1 MKNNPLVSV
10 IIPAYNHEMYVEEA
24 LQSVINQTYKNIEFI
39 VIDDGSTDRTAEIIE
54 NFRKINQDKNIQF
67 IKKQNEGVCK
77 TMNKGLAMATGDYV
91 AFLASDDKW
100 IENKLDEQVTF
111 MEDNRN
117 IGLVCSDAYFTK
129 FNQDTNLKW
138 SDYKTG
144 MDQYFKKGIQNCNM
158 HEVLLAR
165 PLLCAV
171 TVMLRQSIFKEIDY
185 FDEQLPGEDTD
196 MWLRVARKYPIG
208 YIDQPLVYYRMHGA
222 NISNNIRFLIRGL
235 FMILKKHFS
244 EEPLRHAP
252 LKKIKISIIL
262 FTNITVT
269 KIKRVLINARDQK

>member
-10 IIPAYNHEMYVEEA
+10 IIPAYNHEMYIEEA
-24 LQSVINQTYKNIEFI
+24 LQSVINQTYKNIQFI

-54 NFRKINQDKNIQF
+54 KFIKNNPDKNIQF
-67 IKKQNEGVCK
+67 IRKQNEGICK
-77 TMNKGLAMATGDYV
+77 TLNKGLALATGDYI
-91 AFLASDDKW
+91 ACLASDDKW

-111 MEDNRN
+111 MVNNRN

-138 SDYKTG
+138 SDYKAG

-165 PLLCAV
+165 PLICAV
-171 TVMLRQSIFKEIDY
+171 TVMLRRSIFNEVDY

-208 YIDQPLVYYRMHGA
+208 YINQPLVYYRMHGA
-222 NISNNIRFLIRGL
+222 NISNNSLFLIRGL
-235 FMILKKHFS
+235 FMILRKHFR
-244 EEPLRHAP
+244 EEPLRHTP
-252 LKKIKISIIL
+252 LKKIKILVTL
-262 FTNITVT
+262 FVNVTAT
-269 KIKRVLINARDQK
+269 KIKRALINYRDK